1 MGLGRINLNFMA
13 GKIAIAAFFGVSL
26 VLTAT
31 TKAAESEESA
41 LKTAFIYNF
50 MRYIVWPDEQ
60 NKKQFKLV
68 YLGDNQ
74 KIIRSLESLSSNNIR
89 NKSFL
94 IRSTTK
100 VSEIF
105 PADVIF
111 VDQAQTR
118 KLRAIN
124 AYIKDKPVLVISE
137 NAKEKQLF
145 GINFIKQNKDRI
157 GFEVNR
163 YNLLYQKLKVS
174 ADIVILGG
182 TEIEIASMVK
192 EMEADIDTSRTN
204 LKDLQQQVNE
214 KQTKLDAQSR
224 LLSEQTSRLAT
235 QQAEL
240 DQLDTTIKRQQ
251 QAYNELNEVYSALN
265 SSLEFSRKELNQNNE
280 LLGSK
285 QAELEQKTAAIDDL
299 SDLINK
305 NKQLLIDQ
313 SEELEK
319 QRRELALSQIELEHQ
334 KAQLIEQQQV
344 LAEQSST
351 IKTQAT
357 ALYGSIVLILSVIVT
372 IIVIYRGFKLKQ
384 RSNLEL
390 EEKNKQLSTINLE
403 LTETQG
409 QLVEAE
415 KMAALGGLVAGVA
428 HEINTPI
435 GVGVT
440 SATHLLDSV
449 GAFKSQYESGE
460 LKRSQL
466 ENLLEDLLESGEILN
481 RNLLRA
487 SELIRSFK
495 QVSTD
500 QTIEEKREFN
510 LAEYIGE
517 ICQNLHHK
525 LKQKH
530 HTVEVNIEETIMLNS
545 YPGALAQVFTNL
557 IVNSIIHGFGEHE
570 NGLITIHSEKTE
582 DGGLKVTYRDFGK
595 GIPKQEREKIF
606 DPFFTTNRAQG
617 GTGLGLHICYN
628 LVTQKLGGKIRCL
641 DSEDGASFEINLPN
655 T

>member
-1 MGLGRINLNFMA
+1 MVCRISLV
-13 GKIAIAAFFGVSL
+13 AFFSSIL
-26 VLTAT
+26 VLFTSL
-31 TKAAESEESA
+31 KAAESEESA

-60 NKKQFKLV
+60 NKKEFKLV
-68 YLGDNQ
+68 YLGESRKALRALD
-74 KIIRSLESLSSNNIR
+74 SLKSNNIR

-100 VSEIF
+100 VSDIF
-105 PADVIF
+105 PADVVF
-111 VDQAQTR
+111 VDQAYTK

-124 AYIKDKPVLVISE
+124 AFIKDKPVLVISE
-137 NAKEKQLF
+137 NAREKQLF

-174 ADIVILGG
+174 SDIVILGG

-204 LKDLQQQVNE
+204 LKELQQKVDE
-214 KQTKLDAQSR
+214 KQTRLDAQSS
-224 LLSEQTSRLAT
+224 LLDEQASRLAK
-235 QQAEL
+235 QQADLEQL
-240 DQLDTTIKRQQ
+240 DQ
-251 QAYNELNEVYSALN
+251 AYSELNKVYSDLN
-265 SSLEFSRKELNQNNE
+265 DSLENSRKELNQNNE

-285 QAELEQKTAAIDDL
+285 QVELEQKAAAINDL

-313 SEELEK
+313 SEELER
-319 QRRELALSQIELEHQ
+319 QRKELALSQIELEHQ

-372 IIVIYRGFKLKQ
+372 VIVIYRGFKLKQ

-390 EEKNKQLSTINLE
+390 EEKNRQLSKINHE

-449 GAFKSQYESGE
+449 EAFKSQYESGE

-466 ENLLEDLLESGEILN
+466 ESLLEDLSESGEILN

-530 HTVEVNIEETIMLNS
+530 HQVEVSVDESIMLNS

-557 IVNSIIHGFGEHE
+557 IVNSIIHGFGENE
-570 NGLITIHSEKTE
+570 NGQILIHSEKVE
-582 DGGLKVTYRDFGK
+582 NERLKITYNDYGK
-595 GIPKQEREKIF
+595 GIPTEEREKIF

-628 LVTQKLGGKIRCL
+628 LVTQKLGGKIKCL
-641 DSEDGASFEINLPN
+641 DSEVGASFEINLPYL
-655 T
+655 